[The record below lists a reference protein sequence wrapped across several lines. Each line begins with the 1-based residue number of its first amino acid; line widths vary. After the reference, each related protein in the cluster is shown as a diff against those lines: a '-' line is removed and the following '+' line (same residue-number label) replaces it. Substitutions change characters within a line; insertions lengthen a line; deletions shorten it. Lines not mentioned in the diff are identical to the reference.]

1 MFHLT
6 TIGAGTITDKGS
18 VPFIFSPLYL
28 FAIIAMAHSLGMNV
42 VAEGVEDAAQL
53 AFLREKKCDYLQGY
67 YFSRPCTAEDM
78 RDKLQAVEACD
89 SCS

>member
-1 MFHLT
+1 MDIARDRDDAAIVT
-6 TIGAGTITDKGS
+6 
-18 VPFIFSPLYL
+18 
-28 FAIIAMAHSLGMNV
+28 AIIAMAHSLGMNV

-53 AFLREKKCDYLQGY
+53 AFLREKQCDYLQGY

-78 RDKLQAVEACD
+78 RDKLQAAEACD